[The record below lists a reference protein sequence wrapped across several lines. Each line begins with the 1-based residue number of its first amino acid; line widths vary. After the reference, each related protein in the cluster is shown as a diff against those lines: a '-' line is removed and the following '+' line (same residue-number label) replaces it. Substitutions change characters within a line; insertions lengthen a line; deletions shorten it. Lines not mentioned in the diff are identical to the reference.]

1 MRLGL
6 GLVRVGVRRGVRARV
21 RVMVGSKEVG
31 QLELGFCLGFAF
43 RVRVRVRLKIKV
55 TWG

>member
-1 MRLGL
+1 
-6 GLVRVGVRRGVRARV
+6 
-21 RVMVGSKEVG
+21 MVGSKEVG
-31 QLELGFCLGFAF
+31 QLELGFCSRFAF